1 MSTAPATTVDELPDE
16 ELVRAARDGDD
27 TAFET
32 LVLRHRH
39 AVTAVASR
47 FFFRRPEAEDA
58 AQEAFVK
65 AYTKLD
71 KIKPGAPFGYWI
83 IRVATNCCLDRLRK
97 ESRRGERPL
106 SQVSEDQS
114 AWLDRH
120 LAARSEQEHRA
131 LEHSREA
138 RSLMA
143 QVLPLIQPKD
153 RAVLYLLDGEG
164 RPVEEIASLFGWSKS
179 NVRVRAFRARRTLRR
194 AIEELG
200 QRRQEGRQP

>member
-1 MSTAPATTVDELPDE
+1 VTVDAPTDE
-16 ELVRAARDGDD
+16 ELVGAARDGDE
-27 TAFET
+27 TAFEL

-39 AVTAVASR
+39 AVSAVASR

-58 AQEAFVK
+58 AQEALVK

-71 KIKPGAPFGYWI
+71 KLKPGVPFGYWVL
-83 IRVATNCCLDRLRK
+83 RVATNCCLDRVRK

-106 SQVSEDQS
+106 SQVSDDES

-120 LAARSEQEHRA
+120 LAARSEQEHRR

-138 RSLMA
+138 RSLMKR
-143 QVLPLIQPKD
+143 VLPRIAPKD

-164 RPVEEIASLFGWSKS
+164 RPVEEIAAIFGWSKS

-194 AIEELG
+194 AIEELD
-200 QRRQEGRQP
+200 QRRQEGQKP